1 MLKSKKIVKNLLI
14 LYVAVSFAFLG
25 CGKGNVSTGVKM
37 IDDLIGIKKSDKN
50 IQVMLALWQ
59 QSQNQYNGTGTVSA
73 DIGPSGGSLIDKSGS
88 YELMVPEGA
97 LENSQNIRMT
107 VINSETYDIY
117 APATPKIILEPHGL
131 QFKKPVTLKLKFGNE
146 HTSRFSRDLASIY
159 YINETSGKI
168 EKVETTQSLDGNYLI
183 AKLNHF
189 SLYSGLYLRIEDV
202 VNDIITNPL
211 DIQNIVL
218 EFRAYLNGIGS
229 IARRNYFYSFYQ
241 PTLLPFLIRANKVYP
256 PGNNPLL
263 NTFPNDDFDSDGI
276 INSSDTYPFDPTNN
290 GDETPPIVVSV
301 VPNGSNI
308 PTSPGTITVTFN
320 ERVSPPTLQ
329 YAVRLFDGEREYYV
343 NFESLDI
350 TGTVATFRYNYNLES
365 AKNYTIRIEGVTD
378 IFGNRMYGIQNI
390 ANFTTVD
397 TGQPKIVAMSPSGWD
412 IPLSTNQITLT
423 FNEAIDPSTLN
434 GFSLKGYGNPTLT
447 FQSIS
452 ANQKTATF
460 SIDSSLVDSGFY
472 FLNIPSTV
480 KDLAGNNI
488 EIPPYFWMFQVEDNT
503 APSVYKVEPKGNAVN
518 PDNPGQIV
526 LYFTEPVN
534 ITSVQNAVELIG
546 GNQTPPSVTFD
557 RTEQYGTIAYFNING
572 SLEQKTKYTIRIKA
586 GISDL
591 KGNVSSVPIDFNFQS
606 GDTIPP
612 IVLNV
617 SPPNGATKVNFK
629 NDLYIKVYFDE
640 AMDPYSLNNAL
651 LISDDS
657 GLVPYE
663 YREYNVVHL
672 PNQSISYEA
681 TYLIRKEYLKE
692 YTTYNLSI
700 TSMAKDVFGNQIIP
714 NQIGTFLTASST
726 GPYITN
732 YSVIQE
738 PTGIKV
744 QLTYNHKVKSNTA
757 YGNRLFLK
765 QYYNYK
771 DYEPS
776 NCATIG
782 PVPNPARIACIAY
795 YCPHNPLWCA
805 GCFIYHPE
813 RVDGCIPG
821 DIPVTKIGTTGWI
834 KSFKLNYIG
843 SENNET
849 ILNFYT
855 NSLAFCSKDKD
866 KLPGIN
872 KIELNYSYNECK
884 EWEKVRRSRCVL
896 WSCDYWY
903 EYKCREMVN
912 DNGYLNAVRDYNDDP
927 EIFPPIWS
935 GGFTNLTDNC
945 VRPPEDKD

>member
-1 MLKSKKIVKNLLI
+1 VLKSKTIVKNLLI

-25 CGKGNVSTGVKM
+25 CGRGNVSTGVKM

-88 YELMVPEGA
+88 YELIVPEGA
-97 LENSQNIRMT
+97 LENSKNIRMT

-168 EKVETTQSLDGNYLI
+168 EKVETTQSIDGNYLI

-211 DIQNIVL
+211 YIQNIVL
-218 EFRAYLNGIGS
+218 EFTAYLNGMGS

-301 VPNGSNI
+301 VPNSSNI

-452 ANQKTATF
+452 ADQKTATF

-488 EIPPYFWMFQVEDNT
+488 EIPPYFWMFQVEDHT
-503 APSVYKVEPKGNAVN
+503 APSIYKVEPSGNAVN

-546 GNQTPPSVTFD
+546 GNQTPPSVSFD

-572 SLEQKTKYTIRIKA
+572 SLEQKTKYTIRIRA
-586 GISDL
+586 GISDV
-591 KGNVSSVPIDFNFQS
+591 KGNASSVPIDFNFQT

-617 SPPNGATKVNFK
+617 SPQGLNIGFQ
-629 NDLYIKVYFDE
+629 NDLIISVDFNE
-640 AMDPYSLNNAL
+640 EMDPYSLANAL
-651 LISDDS
+651 QITDS
-657 GLVPYE
+657 NGAVPYIFMGYEQNPFINRYTAHYRITKNNLNE
-663 YREYNVVHL
+663 YMPYM
-672 PNQSISYEA
+672 IS
-681 TYLIRKEYLKE
+681 
-692 YTTYNLSI
+692 LSG
-700 TSMAKDVFGNQIIP
+700 AKDIYGNTIQP
-714 NQIGTFLTASST
+714 NLYAEFRTASSNALQRT
-726 GPYITN
+726 NYQVSECGNKAQVKIDYNRELLPEIRDSNNIDRRLDQSIVIDYTYFIKVRYHKPGVYNSCTYPNPDWDLYAALCAFWDPRACWLLLITN
-732 YSVIQE
+732 REIYGSH
-738 PTGIKV
+738 PTCGLV
-744 QLTYNHKVKSNTA
+744 EYNNEYGDRGDYIYLQHDA
-757 YGNRLFLK
+757 YGN
-765 QYYNYK
+765 
-771 DYEPS
+771 S
-776 NCATIG
+776 
-782 PVPNPARIACIAY
+782 
-795 YCPHNPLWCA
+795 
-805 GCFIYHPE
+805 
-813 RVDGCIPG
+813 
-821 DIPVTKIGTTGWI
+821 I
-834 KSFKLNYIG
+834 KSRQSGSKILKFKH
-843 SENNET
+843 
-849 ILNFYT
+849 FT
-855 NSLAFCSKDKD
+855 NSNQSTIYEAQTEGTI
-866 KLPGIN
+866 PIG
-872 KIELNYSYNECK
+872 EGRYNESYIWINNYVYFRLK
-884 EWEKVRRSRCVL
+884 DLNLQYEVL
-896 WSCDYWY
+896 SPYYRIQDIRNKQSTCY
-903 EYKCREMVN
+903 
-912 DNGYLNAVRDYNDDP
+912 
-927 EIFPPIWS
+927 
-935 GGFTNLTDNC
+935 
-945 VRPPEDKD
+945 